1 MTPVLAAVAGALV
14 AGGVVLVVAGL
25 FRRPVPSGTAPPRRG
40 VRSSAGSGRA
50 GRSGRSGRR
59 SRVRIGRRT
68 AVLAGSGLAVGL
80 LVAITTGWLIAVAL
94 VPLAVAGLPLL
105 LAPPS
110 TAHIARLEAMEE
122 WTRSLAGVLTV
133 GVGLEQALVV
143 SLRAAPRP
151 IQREVAT
158 LVSRLHARWP
168 TEDAVR
174 AFADDLDDA
183 TGDLIAAKLILASH
197 RRGPGLASV
206 LESLAETVAADVR
219 AQRQVEADRDKP
231 RATVRWVTV
240 ITVVSLV
247 VLGLNTAYVEPYRSP
262 LGQLLLA
269 ILLAVDVMCLI
280 GMRLMTRSTPRPRF
294 IGRGLPPDGVDA
306 GASPA

>member
-1 MTPVLAAVAGALV
+1 MTQVVAALAGALV
-14 AGGVVLVVAGL
+14 AGGVVLMVAGL
-25 FRRPVPSGTAPPRRG
+25 IRRPVPDGATGAASRRRG
-40 VRSSAGSGRA
+40 VPGSG
-50 GRSGRSGRR
+50 GRR
-59 SRVRIGRRT
+59 SRLRPGRRT
-68 AVLAGSGLAVGL
+68 TLLAGAGLAAGVL
-80 LVAITTGWLIAVAL
+80 LAVTTGWVIAVVL
-94 VPLAVAGLPLL
+94 LPLATAGLPLL

-183 TGDLIAAKLILASH
+183 TGDLIAAKLILAGQ

-240 ITVVSLV
+240 ITVISLV
-247 VLGLNTAYVEPYRSP
+247 VLGLNTTYVEPYRSP

-269 ILLAVDVMCLI
+269 ILLGIDVLCLV
-280 GMRLMTRSTPRPRF
+280 GMRLMTRSTARPRF
-294 IGRGLPPDGVDA
+294 IGRTLTEP
-306 GASPA
+306 